1 MKMSKVIIPLVAA
14 TAVLGYV
21 KRGNFPLKFSR
32 VVSDIAQVASD
43 ATINATEKTFGGLK
57 QSALDELVSNTYRGF
72 KAVINGD
79 KLEYW
84 YKSASGKSNY
94 MSNLTL
100 DSAGKINIQMVK
112 GHPEATGSPLAFGRE
127 LIEAMRNQA
136 NS

>member
-21 KRGNFPLKFSR
+21 KRGKLPVKLFR
-32 VVSDIAQVASD
+32 AVSDIAQVSTD
-43 ATINATEKTFGGLK
+43 TTINATEKTFGGLK
-57 QSALDELVSNTYRGF
+57 QSAIDELVSNTYRGF

-79 KLEYW
+79 ILEYW

-94 MSNLTL
+94 MSSLTL
-100 DSAGKINIQMVK
+100 DSVGKINIQMVK
-112 GHPEATGSPLAFGRE
+112 GHPEATGSPLAFGRK
-127 LIEAMRNQA
+127 LIEEMKNKE

>member
-21 KRGNFPLKFSR
+21 KRGKFPVKFSKA
-32 VVSDIAQVASD
+32 DIAQVASD
-43 ATINATEKTFGGLK
+43 ATMDATEKMFGGLK
-57 QSALDELVSNTYRGF
+57 QSAIDELVSNTYRGI

-84 YKSASGKSNY
+84 YQSASGKSKY
-94 MSNLTL
+94 MSSLTL
-100 DSAGKINIQMVK
+100 DSAGKIDIQMVK
-112 GHPEATGSPLAFGRE
+112 GHPEATGSPLAFGRN
-127 LIEAMRNQA
+127 LIEAIRNQA